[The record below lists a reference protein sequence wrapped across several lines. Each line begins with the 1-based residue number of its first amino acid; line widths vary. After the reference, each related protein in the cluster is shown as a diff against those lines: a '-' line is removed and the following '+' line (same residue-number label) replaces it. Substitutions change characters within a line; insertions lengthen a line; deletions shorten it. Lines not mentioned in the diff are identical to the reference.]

1 MPAGHPRGKILCDH
15 SREGNDPDMKS
26 VNRLYAAMKI
36 HAIALALLAML
47 YAHVAGAV
55 AADPMYEVNQLL
67 KKDKKEQAL
76 ELIDAWLASRPKDAW
91 GRSITQMRFLKGTLL
106 AQLKRNPEAIRVFQK
121 LIQDYPDLPEPYNN
135 LAALYL
141 AQGRAEDARDI
152 LERGLHTDAAYATAY
167 RNLNDVYAQLAS
179 QAYDHTLQA
188 SKGGQP
194 APALIKDLCDNY
206 SRVANQ
212 ALGRRQPASAELRL
226 LAEIPKSRTSAGAPP
241 SKVDID
247 EMAMEAAEE
256 PGLPPAFTNPA
267 VNPAPPIPSVVVPK
281 AGTAR
286 TAVAVNP
293 PPAKAA
299 AVPAPAAGQTTPPI
313 QQPAIPETAE
323 QKAVLTAVQSWAA
336 SWSRKDASGYLGFYA
351 RDFRTPAGQS
361 RGEWAKLRRERIG
374 KPKSI
379 KVTVEAPRIAF
390 ADATHASVSFRQG
403 YRSDNLQTSTRK
415 TLIMVKSGSRWL
427 IQEERVGG

>member
-167 RNLNDVYAQLAS
+167 RNLNDVYGNS
-179 QAYDHTLQA
+179 QARLTTIRCRH
-188 SKGGQP
+188 P
-194 APALIKDLCDNY
+194 
-206 SRVANQ
+206 RV
-212 ALGRRQPASAELRL
+212 
-226 LAEIPKSRTSAGAPP
+226 
-241 SKVDID
+241 
-247 EMAMEAAEE
+247 
-256 PGLPPAFTNPA
+256 
-267 VNPAPPIPSVVVPK
+267 
-281 AGTAR
+281 
-286 TAVAVNP
+286 
-293 PPAKAA
+293 
-299 AVPAPAAGQTTPPI
+299 
-313 QQPAIPETAE
+313 
-323 QKAVLTAVQSWAA
+323 
-336 SWSRKDASGYLGFYA
+336 
-351 RDFRTPAGQS
+351 
-361 RGEWAKLRRERIG
+361 
-374 KPKSI
+374 
-379 KVTVEAPRIAF
+379 
-390 ADATHASVSFRQG
+390 
-403 YRSDNLQTSTRK
+403 
-415 TLIMVKSGSRWL
+415 GSRH
-427 IQEERVGG
+427 RR